1 MIVQKVQKS
10 NQKIVIPKKRMTK
23 IFASFAAIKRGHWFL
38 YLAVI
43 WFLVEDALLILPL
56 ALIADQI

>member
-1 MIVQKVQKS
+1 MIVQKVKKS
-10 NQKIVIPKKRMTK
+10 NQKKVIPKKQMMK
-23 IFASFAAIKRGHWFL
+23 IFALFAVMKKGHWCL